1 MPTTLQCGL
10 EEFWTAACIWM
21 QSTSRGLL
29 PLRSEGDR
37 TRVSSISNQWKN
49 RFVAWGW
56 RRRGRVKSV
65 VPLTE
70 KSRVQGLLSRLGPQ
84 AGPRL
89 RTNVEGFADVQ
100 LFNCVFVFFF
110 TFYFTQFFSKLLLP

>member
-10 EEFWTAACIWM
+10 EEFWTAACMRM
-21 QSTSRGLL
+21 QTSA
-29 PLRSEGDR
+29 
-37 TRVSSISNQWKN
+37 QWKN
-49 RFVAWGW
+49 RFVARGW
-56 RRRGRVKSV
+56 CRRGQVKSV

-100 LFNCVFVFFF
+100 LFKYVFVFFF
-110 TFYFTQFFSKLLLP
+110 TFYFT

>member
-1 MPTTLQCGL
+1 MPTTLQRGL
-10 EEFWTAACIWM
+10 EEFWTAACIRM
-21 QSTSRGLL
+21 QTSA
-29 PLRSEGDR
+29 
-37 TRVSSISNQWKN
+37 QWKN
-49 RFVAWGW
+49 RFVARGW

-89 RTNVEGFADVQ
+89 RTNAEGFTDAR
-100 LFNCVFVFFF
+100 LFGFIFVFLFF
-110 TFYFTQFFSKLLLP
+110 RFFIFCFIQFFLMLFLP